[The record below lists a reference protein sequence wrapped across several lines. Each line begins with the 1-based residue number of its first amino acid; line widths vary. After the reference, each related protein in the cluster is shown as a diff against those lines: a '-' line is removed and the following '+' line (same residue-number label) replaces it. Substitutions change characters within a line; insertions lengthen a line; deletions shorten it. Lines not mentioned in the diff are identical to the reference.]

1 MTEPSRKPKQ
11 GESKQK
17 GRYSAEISLRPH
29 LMLSGGEGQA
39 SVPSPPSV
47 NTTIPAKRLSATR
60 SCARAANEPATASTA
75 DLVEGRYGTPI
86 VLRKQ
91 ESFPVFVA
99 GCSWLR
105 HRASIHGDRFTLSNH
120 EQRWTAVRNRDCV
133 SHGLLRTRRCHT
145 GLQS

>member
-86 VLRKQ
+86 VLRK
-91 ESFPVFVA
+91 SLFRFSWPVA
-99 GCSWLR
+99 RGYATA
-105 HRASIHGDRFTLSNH
+105 RASTVIVSLSAIMNK
-120 EQRWTAVRNRDCV
+120 
-133 SHGLLRTRRCHT
+133 G
-145 GLQS
+145 